1 MSTNEDIVRDYSTH
15 SLDLKLPPYPPDF
28 DPPDPHPDRP
38 RYPVYTYE
46 GNYERHL
53 SDPEKHALHLL
64 NVTYVRDAVLLVADP
79 ERLHLTDKAYLVHLA
94 QKIERV
100 METFAIAYDRRL
112 ITSPPLATWIFRT
125 CEVFPWP
132 LEIRVPLCLSRPVD
146 DHPPHLFSFASRQ
159 ERDLALKVLD
169 TPAMHHY
176 VKCLVA
182 RVHNLPQQ
190 VSDIDFYDAF
200 KGANQFLVP
209 ALPRSYEALLT
220 PSRNH
225 SIPIISSQIP
235 TGQLTYPTLDLLIRT
250 TSQELHKNKTD
261 LNYNNLRK
269 QVPPHSVPRPTL
281 ISPQNQ
287 TLSIHFKLP
296 TASWPRTPPPP
307 LWQSFSA
314 WAEVQSQAPTQSTPT
329 TTSPTSPAPRL
340 RNPPDWVGP
349 PRRPHHATD
358 IPPSPSDPHDA
369 DMLDLPRDDDA
380 PPSPPVSA
388 PASPSDDQRE
398 SEVDPHSDED
408 DHLIPAITILDSA
421 NVPAP
426 PAPSSIP
433 NPRKR
438 RAPGPTARTGSKR
451 AKHAAT
457 PFIPPAHI
465 PIQDGPN
472 ETQAHYGC
480 HNCIAADR
488 CCDHVAVGR
497 RCPQCVTGGDSHCTF
512 ALSPPELATRLRNL
526 GHYSAAT
533 PYATNEAARNHIRA
547 LEAQSN
553 LSILCERATTR
564 LAVRSHRLAC
574 SIHDIHLQLGPSAL
588 NLDPPPD
595 DEFFRYIYDQ
605 LVARELRGDPI
616 VYSDVPHIVSLAA
629 LYPDPTPPSHLLDQ
643 PVAGPS
649 TLQ

>member
-200 KGANQFLVP
+200 KGANQFLESLYTDHIQSDP
-209 ALPRSYEALLT
+209 NWA
-220 PSRNH
+220 
-225 SIPIISSQIP
+225 
-235 TGQLTYPTLDLLIRT
+235 LTYPTLDLLIRT

-261 LNYNNLRK
+261 LNYKSACELPHLA
-269 QVPPHSVPRPTL
+269 PPPPATSGSKTKPYRYTLNSRP
-281 ISPQNQ
+281 
-287 TLSIHFKLP
+287 
-296 TASWPRTPPPP
+296 ASWPRTPPPP

-314 WAEVQSQAPTQSTPT
+314 WAEVQSQAPTQVHPDHDVANVPRPTPPE
-329 TTSPTSPAPRL
+329 PTRLGRPPAP
-340 RNPPDWVGP
+340 PP
-349 PRRPHHATD
+349 PRHRHPA
-358 IPPSPSDPHDA
+358 IPGSDPHDA
-369 DMLDLPRDDDA
+369 DMLDRDDDA

-388 PASPSDDQRE
+388 PA
-398 SEVDPHSDED
+398 DED

>member
-15 SLDLKLPPYPPDF
+15 SLDLKLPP
-28 DPPDPHPDRP
+28 
-38 RYPVYTYE
+38 

-125 CEVFPWP
+125 CEVFVAPGHWRYEFP
-132 LEIRVPLCLSRPVD
+132 FASPVPSTTT
-146 DHPPHLFSFASRQ
+146 PPHLFSFASRQ

-176 VKCLVA
+176 VKCL
-182 RVHNLPQQ
+182 Q

-200 KGANQFLVP
+200 KGANQFLESLYTDHIQSDPNWASRTRRWTSSSGRP
-209 ALPRSYEALLT
+209 ARSFT
-220 PSRNH
+220 KTKQTS
-225 SIPIISSQIP
+225 
-235 TGQLTYPTLDLLIRT
+235 T
-250 TSQELHKNKTD
+250 TSPPASFLISPHPPS
-261 LNYNNLRK
+261 NLRK

-307 LWQSFSA
+307 LWQSFIHPDHDVA
-314 WAEVQSQAPTQSTPT
+314 NVPRPTPPEPT
-329 TTSPTSPAPRL
+329 RLGRPPAP
-340 RNPPDWVGP
+340 PP
-349 PRRPHHATD
+349 HATD

-533 PYATNEAARNHIRA
+533 PYGLHPSPSPPPLMKQARNHIRA